1 MMTQQI
7 LQTLISIS
15 LISIFLTGF
24 YTPLNPVREW
34 ITEKWIS
41 FFVKRRLYRTAE
53 TIVVLSCGKCM
64 SFIIALIY
72 TQNFIYAIITSI
84 LTLIINYIITYVT
97 KDK

>member
-1 MMTQQI
+1 MTVQI

-15 LISIFLTGF
+15 LVSIFLTGF
-24 YTPLNPVREW
+24 YTPLNPAREW
-34 ITEKWIS
+34 ITKKWIS
-41 FFVKRRLYRTAE
+41 FFVSRKLYRTAE
-53 TIVVLSCGKCM
+53 MIVVLSCGKCM

-84 LTLIINYIITYVT
+84 FTLIINYIITYVT

>member
-1 MMTQQI
+1 MTVQI

-15 LISIFLTGF
+15 LVSIFLTGY

-41 FFVKRRLYRTAE
+41 FFVRRKLYRTAE

-72 TQNFIYAIITSI
+72 TQNFIYSIITSI

>member
-1 MMTQQI
+1 MTVQI

-15 LISIFLTGF
+15 LLSIFLTGF

-41 FFVKRRLYRTAE
+41 FFVRRKLYRTAE

-72 TQNFIYAIITSI
+72 TQNIIYAIITSI

-97 KDK
+97 EDK

>member
-1 MMTQQI
+1 MTVQI

-15 LISIFLTGF
+15 LVSIFLTGF

-72 TQNFIYAIITSI
+72 TQNIIYAIITSI

-97 KDK
+97 EDK

>member
-1 MMTQQI
+1 MTVQI

-15 LISIFLTGF
+15 LVSIFLTGY

-41 FFVKRRLYRTAE
+41 FFVRRKLYRTAE

>member
-1 MMTQQI
+1 MTVQI

-15 LISIFLTGF
+15 LVSIFLTGF

>member
-1 MMTQQI
+1 MTVQI

-15 LISIFLTGF
+15 LVSIFLTGY
-24 YTPLNPVREW
+24 YTPLNPIREY

-41 FFVKRRLYRTAE
+41 FFVRRKLYRTAE

-72 TQNFIYAIITSI
+72 TQNFIYSIITSI

>member
-1 MMTQQI
+1 MTVQI

-15 LISIFLTGF
+15 LVSIFLTGF

-72 TQNFIYAIITSI
+72 TQNIIYVIITSI

-97 KDK
+97 EDK

>member
-1 MMTQQI
+1 MTVQI

-15 LISIFLTGF
+15 LVSIFLAGY

-41 FFVKRRLYRTAE
+41 FFVRRKLYRTAE

-72 TQNFIYAIITSI
+72 TQNFIYSIITSI

>member
-1 MMTQQI
+1 MTLQI
-7 LQTLISIS
+7 FNTLLSIS
-15 LISIFLTGF
+15 LVSIFLTGF
-24 YTPLNPVREW
+24 YTPLNPIREY

-41 FFVKRRLYRTAE
+41 FFVRRKLYRTAE